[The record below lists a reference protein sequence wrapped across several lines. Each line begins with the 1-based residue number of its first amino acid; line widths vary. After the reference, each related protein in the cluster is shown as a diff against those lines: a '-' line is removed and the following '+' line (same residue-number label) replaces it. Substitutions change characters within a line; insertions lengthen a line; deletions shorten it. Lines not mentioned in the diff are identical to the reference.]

1 MGYLTR
7 VDSHGS
13 LARVSY
19 SLIAKLRHAASNI
32 SFRESKDV
40 LEIIKARKT
49 NKWPGIKIILQTKD
63 V

>member
-1 MGYLTR
+1 MLTR
-7 VDSHGS
+7 MATW
-13 LARVSY
+13 LACN
-19 SLIAKLRHAASNI
+19 LIAQLRHAASNI
-32 SFRESKDV
+32 SFHKSKFV

>member
-1 MGYLTR
+1 MDYLIR
-7 VDSHGS
+7 VDSHGYM
-13 LARVSY
+13 ARVSY
-19 SLIAKLRHAASNI
+19 NLTAKLRHAASNI
-32 SFRESKDV
+32 SFHKSKFV